1 MLPAL
6 FVSLYDNTGDTPAFL
21 FSIALILLL
30 GLPMMLLSK
39 PQDKTLRPREGFVS
53 VGLTWLLM
61 SAFGALPFMFAGTS
75 VYYWD
80 AFFEATSGF
89 TTTGASI
96 LTNVEIV
103 GRGVLFWR
111 SFMHWVGGMGV
122 LVLTLAVM
130 PKVSGRGSILAKAE
144 SPGPT
149 FSKMMP
155 KMTDTARF
163 LYLIYALLTVVEF
176 LLLLIAGMPLYD
188 SVIHAMGTAGTGGFS
203 NRNQSVGAY
212 NNVWIEIIVTVF
224 MFLFGTNFI
233 VYFHILRGEGRKAF
247 KNEEVRFYYALAL
260 TTVLLIALFGIPEY
274 GNFFNSL
281 RYSGFQVA
289 AIMSTT
295 GFSTA
300 DFNLWPQFSRIL
312 LIVLMLI
319 GACAGSTAGGMKV
332 VRAVLLGKASAR
344 EIGHTLQP
352 RKVRLVKIDQK
363 PVSED
368 TLKSV
373 FVFFFIYMAF
383 LFLGTLIASTDGH
396 DFVTSFSAVASCLS
410 NIGPGLELVGPS
422 GNFSIFSPHVKY
434 LLSFL
439 MLAGRLEFIPIL
451 VLFHPAI
458 WKKAGH

>member
-1 MLPAL
+1 MLPSL
-6 FVSLYDNTGDTPAFL
+6 FVAIHDNAGDISPFIYT
-21 FSIALILLL
+21 IVLILLL
-30 GLPMMLLSK
+30 GLPLMLLSK
-39 PQDKTLRPREGFVS
+39 PEDKTLRPREGFVS
-53 VGLTWLLM
+53 VGLSWMLL
-61 SAFGALPFMFAGTS
+61 SAFGALPFMFSGTTA
-75 VYYWD
+75 YYWD
-80 AFFEATSGF
+80 ALFEAVSGF

-96 LTNVEIV
+96 LRDVEVV

-111 SFMHWVGGMGV
+111 SFMHWIGGMGV

-130 PKVSGRGSILAKAE
+130 PKVSGRGAILAKAE

-155 KMTDTARF
+155 KMGDTARL
-163 LYLIYALLTVVEF
+163 LYAIYALMTVAEF
-176 LLLLIAGMPLYD
+176 VLLMLAGMPLFD

-203 NRNQSVGAY
+203 NRNLSVGAY
-212 NNVWIEIIVTVF
+212 NSVWVDTIIMVF
-224 MFLFGTNFI
+224 MLLFGTNFI
-233 VYFHILRGEGRKAF
+233 IYFHLLRGEGLKAF
-247 KNEEVRFYYALAL
+247 KNEEVRFYYGMALGAI
-260 TTVLLIALFGIPEY
+260 LLIALLGLPEY
-274 GNFFNSL
+274 GSFFNSL

-289 AIMSTT
+289 SIMSTT

-312 LIVLMLI
+312 LVLLMLV

-332 VRAVLLGKASAR
+332 VRLVLLGKGTSR
-344 EIGHTLQP
+344 EVGHTLQP
-352 RKVRLVKIDQK
+352 RKVRLVKLDAK

-373 FVFFFIYMAF
+373 FVFFFIYISF
-383 LFLGTLIASTDGH
+383 LFIGTLIASTDGH
-396 DFVTSFSAVASCLS
+396 DFVTSFSAVISCLS
-410 NIGPGLELVGPS
+410 NIGPGLELVGPT

-439 MLAGRLEFIPIL
+439 MLAGRLEFIPML